1 MSAPLR
7 VLIVDDEPLARQRL
21 KDLLAEA
28 PDMALVGECR
38 NGHEAIAAIGAERPD
53 LVLLDVQMP
62 GPDGF
67 GVLRALAPEHTPAVI
82 FVTAHRDFAVQ
93 AFEANALDY
102 LLKPFDRERFRA
114 SLARARDRRRTAPS
128 TLDSELLAR
137 LESLT
142 LRQAPTPYVTRLVAR
157 VGWRMRFLQVED
169 IDYLTAEG
177 NYVAVHVGKQSH
189 LTRETMAALEEKL
202 DPKQF
207 LRAHRSFIVRLD
219 RIEEVEPLPPGE
231 YVFVLRDGTRLTS
244 GRSYRAQVQRALEL
258 ST

>member
-1 MSAPLR
+1 MR

-38 NGHEAIAAIGAERPD
+38 NGNEAIAAIGSERPD

-62 GPDGF
+62 GQDGF
-67 GVLRALAPEHTPAVI
+67 GVLRALPPGHAPAVI
-82 FVTAHRDFAVQ
+82 FVTAHREFAVQ

-102 LLKPFDRERFRA
+102 LLKPFDRERFRT
-114 SLARARDRRRTAPS
+114 SLARARDRRRTVPS
-128 TLDSELLAR
+128 SLDSELLAR
-137 LESLT
+137 LESLA
-142 LRQAPTPYVTRLVAR
+142 LPKPATPYVTRLVAK

-207 LRAHRSFIVRLD
+207 LRAHRSLIVRLD

-231 YVFVLRDGTRLTS
+231 YVFILRDGTRLTS

-258 ST
+258 PT